1 MKTLLVVEVSPRLE
15 FSVSR
20 NLTARFVEQWKSGN
34 PHGVVGD
41 IGGKQMETNSE
52 GATGAQDLAA
62 LVGRVMMSALFL
74 WGGFANLTAAAQ
86 MDAYFSSLGLPFPD
100 LVRLFAVAVEL
111 SGGLAVMFGFQA
123 RLAAAGLAVWCIVTA
138 LVGHTNFADADAQ
151 IQFMKNVAMSG
162 GFIFIAAF
170 GPGAYA
176 LARGWRRTPAIS

>member
-1 MKTLLVVEVSPRLE
+1 
-15 FSVSR
+15 
-20 NLTARFVEQWKSGN
+20 
-34 PHGVVGD
+34 
-41 IGGKQMETNSE
+41 METNSE
-52 GATGAQDLAA
+52 GTTGAQDLAA

-74 WGGFANLTAAAQ
+74 WGGFANLTAAERI
-86 MDAYFSSLGLPFPD
+86 DAYFSSLGLRFPD

-111 SGGLAVMFGFQA
+111 SGGLAVLFGFQA

-176 LARGWRRTPAIS
+176 LALPLFREGAAATTSRSLRARWQISRDSCHCCQINKGRDASQREFVHRQSP

>member
-1 MKTLLVVEVSPRLE
+1 LSSREIIGVTAEQTKQVVDHRSENVSE
-15 FSVSR
+15 CD
-20 NLTARFVEQWKSGN
+20 WKGQ
-34 PHGVVGD
+34 H
-41 IGGKQMETNSE
+41 METKSE

-62 LVGRVMMSALFL
+62 LVGRVMMSVLFL

-100 LVRLFAVAVEL
+100 LVRLVAVAAEL
-111 SGGLAVMFGFQA
+111 SGGLAVLFGFKA
-123 RLAAAGLAVWCIVTA
+123 RLAAAGLAAWCIVTA

-162 GFIFIAAF
+162 GFIFLAAF

-176 LARGWRRTPAIS
+176 LARAWRRTPAIS

>member
-1 MKTLLVVEVSPRLE
+1 
-15 FSVSR
+15 
-20 NLTARFVEQWKSGN
+20 
-34 PHGVVGD
+34 
-41 IGGKQMETNSE
+41 METKSE

-74 WGGFANLTAAAQ
+74 WGGVAKLTTAAH

-100 LVRLFAVAVEL
+100 LLRLFAVAVEL
-111 SGGLAVMFGFQA
+111 GGGLAVLFGFQT

-138 LVGHTNFADADAQ
+138 LAGHANFADTGAQ
-151 IQFMKNVAMSG
+151 VHFMKNVAMSG

-176 LARGWRRTPAIS
+176 LARTWRRTPAIS

>member
-1 MKTLLVVEVSPRLE
+1 
-15 FSVSR
+15 
-20 NLTARFVEQWKSGN
+20 
-34 PHGVVGD
+34 
-41 IGGKQMETNSE
+41 METNSA
-52 GATGAQDLAA
+52 GAKGAQDLAA
-62 LVGRVMMSALFL
+62 LVGRVIMSALFL
-74 WGGFANLTAAAQ
+74 WSGFANLAAAAQ

-111 SGGLAVMFGFQA
+111 SGGLAVLFGFRA

-138 LVGHTNFADADAQ
+138 LVGHTNSADADAQ

-176 LARGWRRTPAIS
+176 LARAWRRTPAIS